1 MRALQTILAASI
13 LASLIAADG
22 MGDTYCVAPTGK
34 AENDGSRE
42 KPWAS
47 VEQALAKVGGGH
59 TIVLTPGTYH
69 GPIFI
74 AKAYAGT
81 AEHPTIIKSEVK
93 WQAVI
98 MGAPYHV
105 IASGDDCHW
114 VVIDGFEVLG
124 ARHDGIKMSGDHST
138 VRNCWVHN
146 NSAMGVAMH
155 NKKGGV
161 IENNLVE
168 FNGQHE
174 QFHHGVYA
182 SGEDL
187 IVRNN
192 IVRHNSSFGLHL
204 YPSMKNAR
212 VENNLVSGHKEKPG
226 IILSCPK
233 GGGRNVIVNN
243 TIVGN
248 RGGIAI
254 WQGDGEVVANN
265 ILISDREV
273 LSFSEGTRQVTS
285 DYNLCT
291 PASASQGPHGLTG
304 DPMFVDAGRGVYW
317 LRPDSPAI
325 GKGAAQYAPANDFWG
340 RPIGRE
346 RAPDLGGFPFVRGLA
361 AEQFRASWRSGWPYR
376 FSPDAGD
383 EIPDL
388 WRLPA
393 DADRSPS
400 AR

>member
-1 MRALQTILAASI
+1 MRALPTLFVAPALVLLLAAN
-13 LASLIAADG
+13 G
-22 MGDTYCVAPTGK
+22 MGDTYYVAPTGK

-47 VEQALAKVGGGH
+47 VEQALAKVGGGN
-59 TIVLTPGTYH
+59 TIVLRPGIYQ
-69 GPIFI
+69 GPILI

-81 AEHPTIIKSEVK
+81 AERPTIIRSEVK

-124 ARHDGIKMSGDHST
+124 ARYDGIKMNGDHST
-138 VRNCWVHN
+138 VWNCWVHN

-161 IENNLVE
+161 IENNLIE
-168 FNGQHE
+168 FNGQHV

-182 SGEDL
+182 DGEGL
-187 IVRNN
+187 VVRNN

-204 YPSMKNAR
+204 YPSIRNAR

-233 GGGRNVIVNN
+233 GGGRNVVVNN

-265 ILISDREV
+265 ILVADRDREV
-273 LSFSEGTRQVTS
+273 LVFSEGTTQVTS
-285 DYNLCT
+285 DYNLCV
-291 PASASQGPHGLTG
+291 PASTDQGPHGLTG

-325 GKGAAQYAPANDFWG
+325 GKGAAQYAPASDFWG
-340 RPIGRE
+340 RPLSKE
-346 RAPDLGGFPFVRGLA
+346 RALDLGCFLYVPGLA
-361 AEQFRASWRSGWPYR
+361 AEKLRASWRSGWPYR
-376 FSPDAGD
+376 FAPDAKN
-383 EIPDL
+383 EVPDL
-388 WRLPA
+388 WEQPA
-393 DADRSPS
+393 DAVPK
-400 AR
+400 

>member
-1 MRALQTILAASI
+1 MKALPTILAAPV
-13 LASLIAADG
+13 LALLFAANG
-22 MGDTYCVAPTGK
+22 TGDTYYVAPAGK

-59 TIVLTPGTYH
+59 TIILRPGIYR

-74 AKAYAGT
+74 PKAYAGT

-93 WQAVI
+93 WQAIV

-114 VVIDGFEVLG
+114 VVVDGFEVLG
-124 ARHDGIKMSGDHST
+124 ARYDGIKLSGDHST
-138 VRNCWVHN
+138 VRDCWVHN

-161 IENNLVE
+161 IENNLIE
-168 FNGQHE
+168 FNGQHV

-187 IVRNN
+187 VVRNN

-204 YPSMKNAR
+204 YPSISNAR
-212 VENNLVSGHKEKPG
+212 VENNLVSGHREKPG

-248 RGGIAI
+248 HGGIAI
-254 WQGDGEVVANN
+254 WHGDGEVVANN
-265 ILISDREV
+265 ILVSDCEV
-273 LSFSEGTRQVTS
+273 LSFDEETQQVTS
-285 DYNLCT
+285 DCNLCT
-291 PASASQGPHGLTG
+291 PASARQGQHGLTG

-317 LRPDSPAI
+317 LRPDSPAS
-325 GKGAAQYAPANDFWG
+325 GKGAAQHAPARDFWG
-340 RPIGRE
+340 RPIRKE
-346 RAPDLGGFPFVRGLA
+346 RASHLGCFAFVPDLAG
-361 AEQFRASWRSGWPYR
+361 EQFRAAWRSGWPYR
-376 FSPDAGD
+376 FSPDAGN

-388 WRLPA
+388 WTLPG
-393 DADRSPS
+393 DAVRNPD

>member
-1 MRALQTILAASI
+1 MRTPPTILAAAI
-13 LASLIAADG
+13 LVTVIGTDG
-22 MGDTYCVAPTGK
+22 TGDTCYVAPTGR

-47 VEQALAKVGGGH
+47 VEQALEKVGGGH
-59 TIVLTPGTYH
+59 TIILRPGTYH

-74 AKAYAGT
+74 PKAYAGT
-81 AEHPTIIKSEVK
+81 AERPTIIRSEVK

-114 VVIDGFEVLG
+114 VVVDGFEVLG
-124 ARHDGIKMSGDHST
+124 ARYDGIKLSGDHST

-161 IENNLVE
+161 IENNLIE
-168 FNGQHE
+168 FNGQHV

-187 IVRNN
+187 ILRNN

-204 YPSMKNAR
+204 YPSIRNAR

-233 GGGRNVIVNN
+233 GGGRNVVVNN
-243 TIVGN
+243 TVAGN

-265 ILISDREV
+265 IVVADSDREV
-273 LSFSEGTRQVTS
+273 LAFSEGTKQVVA

-291 PASASQGPHGLTG
+291 PASASQGPHGFTG
-304 DPMFVDAGRGVYW
+304 DVMFVDAGRGVYW
-317 LRPDSPAI
+317 LRPGSPAI
-325 GKGAAQYAPANDFWG
+325 GKGSAQYAPAKDFWG
-340 RPIGRE
+340 RPIAKE
-346 RAPDLGGFPFVRGLA
+346 RAPDLGCFPFVPELA
-361 AEQFRASWRSGWPYR
+361 TEQFRASWRSGWPYR
-376 FSPDAGD
+376 FSRDPGN

-388 WRLPA
+388 WALPA
-393 DADRSPS
+393 PP
-400 AR
+400 